1 MNSRP
6 AYSQVAAAYA
16 QAAGARATWL
26 VRARNA
32 FEVIAKTGMVGA
44 HDRLVVY
51 GDAVL
56 DRCLDVHPW
65 QNVSVV
71 DELTCDAFVQAGAM
85 PHAEEVERARL
96 VPEGSPASYAH
107 PAGMAADR
115 LFWLVPS
122 VGGLQLRTADLR
134 AFSRAAQETGA
145 LLIVD
150 NTLMTVYGCH
160 PLMQGA
166 HICIENLDAMVDA
179 PLEESVVAVSVA
191 RSLARRGRRH
201 LADPRAEDAHRLLSF
216 GFGSPDAVEPQSAP
230 AGEDLAAI
238 DAALDSLAARMQP
251 RFDGANA
258 IASYLSCHAAVGC
271 VRYPALATHP
281 DHLLAPTVLEHGF
294 GPAVSFCLR
303 GAPAESMRAQA
314 TRFAALFEEA
324 RGASAESF
332 AAAST
337 GESVVSDAPASA
349 FGKTCRT
356 RIVPTADSKT
366 CCLGLYMGAEYP
378 LSIVDSLDQALRLFC
393 NPPEP

>member
-51 GDAVL
+51 GDTVL

-71 DELTCDAFVQAGAM
+71 DELTCDAFVQAGDM
-85 PHAEEVERARL
+85 SHAEEAERARL

-122 VGGLQLRTADLR
+122 VGGPQLRTADLR
-134 AFSRAAQETGA
+134 AFSRAAQEAGA
-145 LLIVD
+145 ILIVD

-179 PLEESVVAVSVA
+179 PLKESVVAVSVA
-191 RSLARRGRRH
+191 RSLARRGHRH

-230 AGEDLAAI
+230 AGEDLTAI

-324 RGASAESF
+324 RVASAEPF

-337 GESVVSDAPASA
+337 GEFVVSDAPVSA
-349 FGKTCRT
+349 FGKTRRT
-356 RIVPTADSKT
+356 HIVPIVDSKT
-366 CCLGLYMGAEYP
+366 CCLRLYMGAEHP

>member
-1 MNSRP
+1 MNSRA
-6 AYSQVAAAYA
+6 AYSQVAATYA

-32 FEVIAKTGMVGA
+32 FEVIAKMGMVGV

-51 GDAVL
+51 GDTVL

-71 DELTCDAFVQAGAM
+71 DELTCAAFVQAGAM
-85 PHAEEVERARL
+85 SHAEEAERARL

-122 VGGLQLRTADLR
+122 VGGPQLRTADLR
-134 AFSRAAQETGA
+134 AFSRAAQEAGA

-179 PLEESVVAVSVA
+179 PLEEPVVAVSVA

-230 AGEDLAAI
+230 TGEDLTAI

-349 FGKTCRT
+349 FGKTRRT
-356 RIVPTADSKT
+356 RIVLTADSKT
-366 CCLGLYMGAEYP
+366 CCLRLYMGAEHP

>member
-51 GDAVL
+51 GDTVL

-85 PHAEEVERARL
+85 SHAEEAERARL

-122 VGGLQLRTADLR
+122 VGGPQLRTADLR
-134 AFSRAAQETGA
+134 AFSRAAQEAGA

-179 PLEESVVAVSVA
+179 PLEEPVVAVSVA

-238 DAALDSLAARMQP
+238 DASLDSLAARMQS

-303 GAPAESMRAQA
+303 GAPAESMRARA
-314 TRFAALFEEA
+314 TCFAALFEEA
-324 RGASAESF
+324 RVASAESF

-337 GESVVSDAPASA
+337 GESVVSDAPVSA
-349 FGKTCRT
+349 FGKTRRT

-366 CCLGLYMGAEYP
+366 CCLRLYMGTEHP

>member
-51 GDAVL
+51 GDTVL

-71 DELTCDAFVQAGAM
+71 EELTCDAFVQAGFM
-85 PHAEEVERARL
+85 PHAEEAERVRL
-96 VPEGSPASYAH
+96 VPEGSSASYAH

-122 VGGLQLRTADLR
+122 VGGPQLRTADLR
-134 AFSRAAQETGA
+134 AFSRAAQEAGA

-166 HICIENLDAMVDA
+166 HICIENLDAMADA
-179 PLEESVVAVSVA
+179 PLEEPVVAVSVA

-230 AGEDLAAI
+230 TGEDLAAI

-271 VRYPALATHP
+271 VRYPALSTHP

-337 GESVVSDAPASA
+337 GESVVSDAPVSA

-356 RIVPTADSKT
+356 RIVPIADSKT
-366 CCLGLYMGAEYP
+366 CCLRLYMGAEHP

>member
-51 GDAVL
+51 GDTVL

-71 DELTCDAFVQAGAM
+71 DELTCDAFVQAGFM
-85 PHAEEVERARL
+85 PHAEEAERARL

-122 VGGLQLRTADLR
+122 VGGPQLRTADLR
-134 AFSRAAQETGA
+134 TFSRAAQEAGA

-179 PLEESVVAVSVA
+179 PLKESVVAVSVA

-201 LADPRAEDAHRLLSF
+201 LADPRAEDAHRLLLF

-238 DAALDSLAARMQP
+238 DAALDSLAVRMQP
-251 RFDGANA
+251 RFDGTNA

-366 CCLGLYMGAEYP
+366 CCLRLYMGTEHP

>member
-32 FEVIAKTGMVGA
+32 FEVIAKMGMVGA

-51 GDAVL
+51 GDTVL

-71 DELTCDAFVQAGAM
+71 DELTCDAFVQAGFM
-85 PHAEEVERARL
+85 PHAEEAERARL

-122 VGGLQLRTADLR
+122 VGGPQLRTADLR
-134 AFSRAAQETGA
+134 AFSRSAQEAGA

-179 PLEESVVAVSVA
+179 PLEEPVVAVSVA

-216 GFGSPDAVEPQSAP
+216 GFGSPDVVEPQSAP
-230 AGEDLAAI
+230 AGEDLTAI

-271 VRYPALATHP
+271 VRYPALSTHP

-337 GESVVSDAPASA
+337 GESVVSDAPVSA

-366 CCLGLYMGAEYP
+366 CCLRLYMGTEHP

>member
-51 GDAVL
+51 GDTVL

-71 DELTCDAFVQAGAM
+71 DELTCDAFVQAGFM
-85 PHAEEVERARL
+85 PHAEEAERARL

-122 VGGLQLRTADLR
+122 VGGPQLRTADLR
-134 AFSRAAQETGA
+134 TFSRAAQEAGA

-179 PLEESVVAVSVA
+179 PLKESVVAVSVA
-191 RSLARRGRRH
+191 RSLARRGRRN

-230 AGEDLAAI
+230 AEEDLTAI

-314 TRFAALFEEA
+314 TRFTALFEEA

-366 CCLGLYMGAEYP
+366 CCLRLYMGTEHP
-378 LSIVDSLDQALRLFC
+378 FSIVDSLDQALRLFC

>member
-32 FEVIAKTGMVGA
+32 FEVIAKTGMFGA

-51 GDAVL
+51 GDTVL

-71 DELTCDAFVQAGAM
+71 EELTCDAFVQAGTM
-85 PHAEEVERARL
+85 PHAEEAERARL
-96 VPEGSPASYAH
+96 VPEGSSASYAH

-122 VGGLQLRTADLR
+122 VGGPQLRTADLR
-134 AFSRAAQETGA
+134 AFSRAAQEVGA

-179 PLEESVVAVSVA
+179 PLEEPVVAVSVA

-201 LADPRAEDAHRLLSF
+201 LADSRAEDAHRLLSF

-230 AGEDLAAI
+230 TGEDLAAI

-258 IASYLSCHAAVGC
+258 LASYLSCHAAVGC

-281 DHLLAPTVLEHGF
+281 DHLLAPAVLEHGF

-303 GAPAESMRAQA
+303 GAPAESIRARV

-324 RGASAESF
+324 RVASAESF

-356 RIVPTADSKT
+356 RIVPIADSKT
-366 CCLGLYMGAEYP
+366 CCLRLYMGTEHP

>member
-51 GDAVL
+51 GDTVL

-71 DELTCDAFVQAGAM
+71 DELTCDAFVQAGTM
-85 PHAEEVERARL
+85 SHAEEAERARL

-122 VGGLQLRTADLR
+122 VGGPQLRTADLR
-134 AFSRAAQETGA
+134 AFSRAAQEAGA

-179 PLEESVVAVSVA
+179 SLKESVVAISVA

-216 GFGSPDAVEPQSAP
+216 GFGSPDVVEPQSAP
-230 AGEDLAAI
+230 AGEDLTAI
-238 DAALDSLAARMQP
+238 DAALDSLAVRMQP

-294 GPAVSFCLR
+294 GPVVSFCLR

-314 TRFAALFEEA
+314 TRFTALFEEA
-324 RGASAESF
+324 HVASAESF

-366 CCLGLYMGAEYP
+366 CCLRLYMGAEHP

>member
-51 GDAVL
+51 GDTVL

-85 PHAEEVERARL
+85 SHAEEAERARL

-122 VGGLQLRTADLR
+122 VGGPQLRTADLR
-134 AFSRAAQETGA
+134 AFSRAAQEAGA

-166 HICIENLDAMVDA
+166 HICIENLDAMADA
-179 PLEESVVAVSVA
+179 PLDEPVVAVSVA

-201 LADPRAEDAHRLLSF
+201 LADSRAEDAHRLLSF

-303 GAPAESMRAQA
+303 GAPAESMRARA
-314 TRFAALFEEA
+314 TRFTALFEEA
-324 RGASAESF
+324 CVASAESF

-337 GESVVSDAPASA
+337 GESVVSDAPVSA

-366 CCLGLYMGAEYP
+366 CCLRLYMGTEHP

>member
-1 MNSRP
+1 MNSIP

-56 DRCLDVHPW
+56 DRCLDVRPW
-65 QNVSVV
+65 QNVSVA

-85 PHAEEVERARL
+85 PHAEEAERARL
-96 VPEGSPASYAH
+96 VPEDSPASYAH

-122 VGGLQLRTADLR
+122 VGGPQLRTADLR
-134 AFSRAAQETGA
+134 AFSRAAQEAGA

-179 PLEESVVAVSVA
+179 PLEEPVVAVSVA

-314 TRFAALFEEA
+314 TRFAALLEEA
-324 RGASAESF
+324 RVASAESF

-337 GESVVSDAPASA
+337 GESVVFDAPASA
-349 FGKTCRT
+349 FDKTRRT
-356 RIVPTADSKT
+356 HIVPVADSKT
-366 CCLGLYMGAEYP
+366 CCLRLYMGAEHP

>member
-51 GDAVL
+51 GDTVL

-71 DELTCDAFVQAGAM
+71 DELPCDAFMQAGTM
-85 PHAEEVERARL
+85 PHAEEAERARL

-122 VGGLQLRTADLR
+122 VGGPQLRTADLR
-134 AFSRAAQETGA
+134 AFSRAAQEAGA

-179 PLEESVVAVSVA
+179 PLEEPVVAVSVV
-191 RSLARRGRRH
+191 RSLARRGHRH

-303 GAPAESMRAQA
+303 GAPAESMRARA
-314 TRFAALFEEA
+314 TRFTALFEEA
-324 RGASAESF
+324 CVASAESF

-337 GESVVSDAPASA
+337 GESVVSDAPVSA

-356 RIVPTADSKT
+356 RIVPIADSKT
-366 CCLGLYMGAEYP
+366 CCLRLYMGTEHP

>member
-16 QAAGARATWL
+16 QAAGGRATWL

-51 GDAVL
+51 GDTVL

-71 DELTCDAFVQAGAM
+71 EELTCDAFVQAGTM
-85 PHAEEVERARL
+85 PHAEEAERARL

-122 VGGLQLRTADLR
+122 VGGPQLRTADLR
-134 AFSRAAQETGA
+134 AFSRAAQEAGA

-179 PLEESVVAVSVA
+179 PLEEPVVAVSVA

-230 AGEDLAAI
+230 TGEDLTAI

-349 FGKTCRT
+349 FGKTRRT
-356 RIVPTADSKT
+356 RIVLTADSKT
-366 CCLGLYMGAEYP
+366 CCLRLYMGAEHP

>member
-1 MNSRP
+1 MNSRA
-6 AYSQVAAAYA
+6 AYSQVAATYA

-32 FEVIAKTGMVGA
+32 FEVIAKMGMVGV

-51 GDAVL
+51 GDTVL

-71 DELTCDAFVQAGAM
+71 DELTCAAFVQAGAM
-85 PHAEEVERARL
+85 SHAEEAERARL

-122 VGGLQLRTADLR
+122 VGGPQLRTADLR
-134 AFSRAAQETGA
+134 AFSRAAQEAGA

-179 PLEESVVAVSVA
+179 PLKEPVVAVSVA

-230 AGEDLAAI
+230 TGEDLTAI

-349 FGKTCRT
+349 FGKTRRT
-356 RIVPTADSKT
+356 RIVLTADSKT
-366 CCLGLYMGAEYP
+366 CCLRLYMGAEHP

>member
-51 GDAVL
+51 GDTAL

-71 DELTCDAFVQAGAM
+71 DELTCDAFVQAGFM
-85 PHAEEVERARL
+85 PHAEEAERARL

-122 VGGLQLRTADLR
+122 VGGPQLRTADLR
-134 AFSRAAQETGA
+134 AFSRSAQEAGA

-179 PLEESVVAVSVA
+179 PLEESAVAVSVA

-216 GFGSPDAVEPQSAP
+216 GFGSPDAVKPQSAP
-230 AGEDLAAI
+230 AGEDLTAI
-238 DAALDSLAARMQP
+238 DAALDSLAVRMQP

-271 VRYPALATHP
+271 VRYPALSTHP

-303 GAPAESMRAQA
+303 GAPAESMRAQT

-337 GESVVSDAPASA
+337 GESVVSDAPVSA

-366 CCLGLYMGAEYP
+366 CCLRLYMGTEHP

>member
-65 QNVSVV
+65 QNVSVA

-122 VGGLQLRTADLR
+122 VGGPQLRTADLR
-134 AFSRAAQETGA
+134 AFSRAAQEAGA

-179 PLEESVVAVSVA
+179 PLGEPVVAVSVA

-238 DAALDSLAARMQP
+238 DAALDSLAVRMQP

-258 IASYLSCHAAVGC
+258 IASYLSCHTAVGC

-303 GAPAESMRAQA
+303 GAPAESMRAQT

-337 GESVVSDAPASA
+337 GESVVSDAPVSA

-366 CCLGLYMGAEYP
+366 CCLRLYMGAEHP

>member
-51 GDAVL
+51 GDTVL

-71 DELTCDAFVQAGAM
+71 EELTCDAFVQAGFM
-85 PHAEEVERARL
+85 PHAEEAERVRL

-122 VGGLQLRTADLR
+122 VGGPQLRTADLR
-134 AFSRAAQETGA
+134 AFSRAAQEAGA

-160 PLMQGA
+160 PLMLGA

-179 PLEESVVAVSVA
+179 PLEEPVVAVSVA

-230 AGEDLAAI
+230 TGEDLTAI

-349 FGKTCRT
+349 FGKTRRT
-356 RIVPTADSKT
+356 RIVLTADSKT
-366 CCLGLYMGAEYP
+366 CCLRLYMGAEHP

>member
-51 GDAVL
+51 GNTVL

-85 PHAEEVERARL
+85 PHAEEAERARL

-122 VGGLQLRTADLR
+122 VGGPQLRTADLR
-134 AFSRAAQETGA
+134 AFSRAAQEAGA

-179 PLEESVVAVSVA
+179 PLEEPVVAVSVA
-191 RSLARRGRRH
+191 HSLARRGRRH

-216 GFGSPDAVEPQSAP
+216 GFGSSDAVEPQSAP

-238 DAALDSLAARMQP
+238 DA
-251 RFDGANA
+251 ANA

-294 GPAVSFCLR
+294 GPAVSFCLK
-303 GAPAESMRAQA
+303 GTPAESMRAQA
-314 TRFAALFEEA
+314 TRFAVLFEEA
-324 RGASAESF
+324 RVASAESF

-337 GESVVSDAPASA
+337 GESVVFDAPASA
-349 FGKTCRT
+349 FGKTRRT
-356 RIVPTADSKT
+356 HIVPIADSKT
-366 CCLGLYMGAEYP
+366 CCLRLYMGAEHP

>member
-32 FEVIAKTGMVGA
+32 FEVIARTGMVGA

-51 GDAVL
+51 GDTVL

-85 PHAEEVERARL
+85 SHAEEAERARL

-366 CCLGLYMGAEYP
+366 CCLRLYMGTEHP

>member
-51 GDAVL
+51 GDEVL
-56 DRCLDVHPW
+56 DRCPDVHPW
-65 QNVSVV
+65 QNVSIV

-122 VGGLQLRTADLR
+122 VGGPQLRTADLR
-134 AFSRAAQETGA
+134 AFSRAAQEAGA

-179 PLEESVVAVSVA
+179 PLEEPVVAVSVA

-258 IASYLSCHAAVGC
+258 IASYLSCHTAVGC

-314 TRFAALFEEA
+314 TRFTVLFEEA
-324 RGASAESF
+324 RVASAESF

-337 GESVVSDAPASA
+337 GESVVFDAPASA
-349 FGKTCRT
+349 FGKTRRT
-356 RIVPTADSKT
+356 HIVPIADSKT
-366 CCLGLYMGAEYP
+366 CCLRLYMGAEHP

>member
-56 DRCLDVHPW
+56 DHCLDVHPW
-65 QNVSVV
+65 QNVSIV

-122 VGGLQLRTADLR
+122 VGGPQLRTADLR
-134 AFSRAAQETGA
+134 AFARAAQEAGA

-179 PLEESVVAVSVA
+179 PLEEPVVAVSVA

-314 TRFAALFEEA
+314 TRFAVLFEEA
-324 RGASAESF
+324 HVASAESF

-337 GESVVSDAPASA
+337 GESVVFDAPASA
-349 FGKTCRT
+349 FGKTRRT
-356 RIVPTADSKT
+356 HIVPVADSKT
-366 CCLGLYMGAEYP
+366 CCLRLYMGAEHP

>member
-1 MNSRP
+1 M
-6 AYSQVAAAYA
+6 
-16 QAAGARATWL
+16 
-26 VRARNA
+26 RARNA

-65 QNVSVV
+65 QNVSIV

-122 VGGLQLRTADLR
+122 VGGPQLRTADLR
-134 AFSRAAQETGA
+134 AFSRAAQEAGA

-150 NTLMTVYGCH
+150 NTPMTVYGCH

-179 PLEESVVAVSVA
+179 PLEEPVVAVSVT

-216 GFGSPDAVEPQSAP
+216 GFGSADAVEPQSAP

-324 RGASAESF
+324 RVASAESF

-337 GESVVSDAPASA
+337 GESVVFDAPASA
-349 FGKTCRT
+349 FGKTRRT
-356 RIVPTADSKT
+356 HIVPIADSKT
-366 CCLGLYMGAEYP
+366 CCLRLYMGAEHP

>member
-1 MNSRP
+1 MNSRA
-6 AYSQVAAAYA
+6 AYSQVAATYA

-32 FEVIAKTGMVGA
+32 FEVIAKMGMVGV

-51 GDAVL
+51 GDTVL

-71 DELTCDAFVQAGAM
+71 DELTCAAFVQAGAM
-85 PHAEEVERARL
+85 SHAEEAERARL

-122 VGGLQLRTADLR
+122 VGGPQLRTADLR
-134 AFSRAAQETGA
+134 AFSRAAQEAGA

-179 PLEESVVAVSVA
+179 PLEEPVVAVSVA

-230 AGEDLAAI
+230 TGEDLTAI

-349 FGKTCRT
+349 FGETCRT
-356 RIVPTADSKT
+356 RIVPIADSKT
-366 CCLGLYMGAEYP
+366 CCLRLYMGAEHP

>member
-51 GDAVL
+51 GDTVL

-71 DELTCDAFVQAGAM
+71 DELTCDAFVQAGFM
-85 PHAEEVERARL
+85 PHAEEAERARL

-122 VGGLQLRTADLR
+122 VGGPQLRTADLR
-134 AFSRAAQETGA
+134 TFSRAAQEAGA

-179 PLEESVVAVSVA
+179 PLKESVVAVSVA
-191 RSLARRGRRH
+191 RSLARRGRRN

-238 DAALDSLAARMQP
+238 DAALDSLAVRMQP

-356 RIVPTADSKT
+356 SIVPTADSKT
-366 CCLGLYMGAEYP
+366 CCLRLYMGTEHP

>member
-51 GDAVL
+51 GDTVL

-71 DELTCDAFVQAGAM
+71 EELTCDAFVQAGTM
-85 PHAEEVERARL
+85 SHAEEAERARL

-122 VGGLQLRTADLR
+122 VGGPQLRTADLR
-134 AFSRAAQETGA
+134 AFSRAAQEAGA

-179 PLEESVVAVSVA
+179 PLEEPVVAVSVA

-230 AGEDLAAI
+230 AEEDLTAI

-258 IASYLSCHAAVGC
+258 IASYLSCHAAIGC

-294 GPAVSFCLR
+294 GPVVSFCLR
-303 GAPAESMRAQA
+303 GAPAESMRARA

-324 RGASAESF
+324 RVASAKSF

-337 GESVVSDAPASA
+337 GESVVFDAPASA
-349 FGKTCRT
+349 FGKTRRT
-356 RIVPTADSKT
+356 CIVPTADSKT
-366 CCLGLYMGAEYP
+366 CCLRLYMGAEHP

>member
-51 GDAVL
+51 GDTAL

-85 PHAEEVERARL
+85 SHAEEAERARL

-122 VGGLQLRTADLR
+122 VGGPQLRTADLR
-134 AFSRAAQETGA
+134 AFSRAAQEAGA

-166 HICIENLDAMVDA
+166 HFCIENLDAMVDA
-179 PLEESVVAVSVA
+179 PLDEPVVAVSVA

-258 IASYLSCHAAVGC
+258 IASYLSCHPAVGC

-303 GAPAESMRAQA
+303 GAPAESMRAQT

-356 RIVPTADSKT
+356 RIVPIADSKT
-366 CCLGLYMGAEYP
+366 CCLRLYMGTEHP

>member
-51 GDAVL
+51 GDTAL

-85 PHAEEVERARL
+85 SHAEEAERARL

-122 VGGLQLRTADLR
+122 VGGPQLRTADLR
-134 AFSRAAQETGA
+134 AFSRAAQEAGA

-179 PLEESVVAVSVA
+179 PLDEPVVAVSVA

-216 GFGSPDAVEPQSAP
+216 GFGSPDVVEPQSAP
-230 AGEDLAAI
+230 AGEDLTAI

-271 VRYPALATHP
+271 VRYPALSTHP

-337 GESVVSDAPASA
+337 GESVVSDAPVSA

-366 CCLGLYMGAEYP
+366 CCLRLYMGTEHP

>member
-32 FEVIAKTGMVGA
+32 FDVIAKTGMVGA

-51 GDAVL
+51 GDTVL

-85 PHAEEVERARL
+85 SHAEEAERARL

-122 VGGLQLRTADLR
+122 VGGPQLRTADLR
-134 AFSRAAQETGA
+134 AFSRAAQEAGA

-179 PLEESVVAVSVA
+179 PLEEPVVAVSVV
-191 RSLARRGRRH
+191 RSLARRGHRH

-238 DAALDSLAARMQP
+238 DAALDSLAVRMQP

-294 GPAVSFCLR
+294 GPVVSFCLR

-337 GESVVSDAPASA
+337 GEFVVSDAPVSA

-356 RIVPTADSKT
+356 RIVPIADSKT
-366 CCLGLYMGAEYP
+366 CCLRLYMGTEHP

>member
-51 GDAVL
+51 GDTVL

-71 DELTCDAFVQAGAM
+71 DELTCDAFVQAGTM
-85 PHAEEVERARL
+85 SHAEEAERARL

-122 VGGLQLRTADLR
+122 VGGPQLRTADLR
-134 AFSRAAQETGA
+134 AFSRAAQEAGA

-166 HICIENLDAMVDA
+166 HICIENLDAMADA
-179 PLEESVVAVSVA
+179 PLEEPVVAVSVA

-258 IASYLSCHAAVGC
+258 IASYLSCHVAVGC

-303 GAPAESMRAQA
+303 GAPAESMRVQA

-356 RIVPTADSKT
+356 RIVPIADSKT
-366 CCLGLYMGAEYP
+366 CCLRLYMGTEHP

>member
-32 FEVIAKTGMVGA
+32 FEVIAKMGMVGA

-51 GDAVL
+51 GDTVL

-71 DELTCDAFVQAGAM
+71 DELTCAAFVQAGAM
-85 PHAEEVERARL
+85 SHAEEAERARL

-122 VGGLQLRTADLR
+122 VGGPQLRTADLR
-134 AFSRAAQETGA
+134 AFSRAAQEAGA

-179 PLEESVVAVSVA
+179 PLEEPVVAVSVA

-201 LADPRAEDAHRLLSF
+201 LVDPRAEDAHRLLSF

-230 AGEDLAAI
+230 AGEDLTAI

-271 VRYPALATHP
+271 VRYPALSTHP

-303 GAPAESMRAQA
+303 GAPAESMRSQA

-324 RGASAESF
+324 RGASAQSF
-332 AAAST
+332 AVAST
-337 GESVVSDAPASA
+337 GESVVSDAPVSA

-366 CCLGLYMGAEYP
+366 CCLRLYMGTEHP

>member
-51 GDAVL
+51 GDTVL

-85 PHAEEVERARL
+85 SHAEEAERARL

-122 VGGLQLRTADLR
+122 VGGPQLRTADLR
-134 AFSRAAQETGA
+134 AFSRAAQEAGA

-179 PLEESVVAVSVA
+179 PLEESAVAVSVA

-238 DAALDSLAARMQP
+238 DAALDSLAVRMQP

-366 CCLGLYMGAEYP
+366 CCLRLYMGTEHP

>member
-6 AYSQVAAAYA
+6 AYSQVATAYA

-51 GDAVL
+51 GDTVL

-65 QNVSVV
+65 QSVSVV

-85 PHAEEVERARL
+85 SHAEEAERARL
-96 VPEGSPASYAH
+96 VPEGSSASYAH

-122 VGGLQLRTADLR
+122 VGGPQLRTADLR
-134 AFSRAAQETGA
+134 AFSRAAQEAGA
-145 LLIVD
+145 VLIVD

-179 PLEESVVAVSVA
+179 PLEEPVVAVSVA

-216 GFGSPDAVEPQSAP
+216 GFGSSDAVEPQSAP

-238 DAALDSLAARMQP
+238 DAALDSLAVRMQP

-356 RIVPTADSKT
+356 RIVPIADSKT
-366 CCLGLYMGAEYP
+366 CCLRLYMGTEHP

>member
-32 FEVIAKTGMVGA
+32 FEVIARTGMVGA

-51 GDAVL
+51 GDTVL

-71 DELTCDAFVQAGAM
+71 EELTCDAFVQAGTM
-85 PHAEEVERARL
+85 PHAAEAERARL

-122 VGGLQLRTADLR
+122 VGGPQLRTADLR
-134 AFSRAAQETGA
+134 AFSRAAQEVGA

-179 PLEESVVAVSVA
+179 PLEEPVVAVSVA

-230 AGEDLAAI
+230 AEEDLTAI

-258 IASYLSCHAAVGC
+258 IASYLSCHAAIGC

-294 GPAVSFCLR
+294 GPVVSFCLR
-303 GAPAESMRAQA
+303 GAPAESMRARA

-366 CCLGLYMGAEYP
+366 CCLRLYMGTEHP

>member
-6 AYSQVAAAYA
+6 AYSQVATAYA

-26 VRARNA
+26 VHARNA

-44 HDRLVVY
+44 HDCLVVY
-51 GDAVL
+51 GDTVL

-71 DELTCDAFVQAGAM
+71 DELTCDAFVQAGFM
-85 PHAEEVERARL
+85 PHAEEAERARL

-122 VGGLQLRTADLR
+122 VGGPQLRTADLR
-134 AFSRAAQETGA
+134 AFSRAAQEAGA

-166 HICIENLDAMVDA
+166 PICIENLDAMVDA
-179 PLEESVVAVSVA
+179 PLEEPVVAVSVA

-201 LADPRAEDAHRLLSF
+201 LVDPRAEDAHRLLSF
-216 GFGSPDAVEPQSAP
+216 GFGSPDVVEPQSAP
-230 AGEDLAAI
+230 AGEDLTAI
-238 DAALDSLAARMQP
+238 DAALDSLSARMQP

-271 VRYPALATHP
+271 VRYPALSTHP

-303 GAPAESMRAQA
+303 GAPAESMRARA

-337 GESVVSDAPASA
+337 GESVVSDAPVSA

-366 CCLGLYMGAEYP
+366 CCLRLYMGAEHP

>member
-51 GDAVL
+51 GDTVL

-71 DELTCDAFVQAGAM
+71 DELTCDAFMQAGTM
-85 PHAEEVERARL
+85 PHAEEAERARL

-122 VGGLQLRTADLR
+122 VGGPQLRTADLR
-134 AFSRAAQETGA
+134 AFSRAAQEAGA

-179 PLEESVVAVSVA
+179 PLEEPVVAVSVA

-201 LADPRAEDAHRLLSF
+201 LADPRAEDAHHLLSF

-230 AGEDLAAI
+230 AGEDLTAI

-271 VRYPALATHP
+271 VRYPALSTHP

-303 GAPAESMRAQA
+303 GAPAESMRARA

-324 RGASAESF
+324 RVASAESF

-356 RIVPTADSKT
+356 RIVPIADSKT
-366 CCLGLYMGAEYP
+366 CCLRLYMGTEHP

>member
-51 GDAVL
+51 GDTVL

-71 DELTCDAFVQAGAM
+71 DELTCDAFMQAGTM
-85 PHAEEVERARL
+85 PHAEEAERARL

-122 VGGLQLRTADLR
+122 VGGPQLRTADLR
-134 AFSRAAQETGA
+134 AFSRAAQEAGA

-179 PLEESVVAVSVA
+179 PLEEPVVAVSVV
-191 RSLARRGRRH
+191 RSLARRGHRH

-303 GAPAESMRAQA
+303 GAPAESMRARA
-314 TRFAALFEEA
+314 TRFTALFEEA
-324 RGASAESF
+324 CVASAESF

-337 GESVVSDAPASA
+337 GESVVSDAPVSA

-356 RIVPTADSKT
+356 RIVPIADSKT
-366 CCLGLYMGAEYP
+366 CCLRLYMGTEHP

>member
-6 AYSQVAAAYA
+6 AYSQVAAAYV
-16 QAAGARATWL
+16 QAAGARAAWL

-51 GDAVL
+51 GDTVL

-65 QNVSVV
+65 QSVSVV
-71 DELTCDAFVQAGAM
+71 DELTCDAFVQAGFM
-85 PHAEEVERARL
+85 PHAEEAERARL

-122 VGGLQLRTADLR
+122 VGGPQLRTADLR
-134 AFSRAAQETGA
+134 AFSRAAQEAGA

-160 PLMQGA
+160 PLVQGA

-179 PLEESVVAVSVA
+179 PLEEPVVAVSVV
-191 RSLARRGRRH
+191 RSLARRGHRH

-258 IASYLSCHAAVGC
+258 IASYLSCHPAVGC

-303 GAPAESMRAQA
+303 GAPAESMRAQT

-356 RIVPTADSKT
+356 RIVPIADSKT
-366 CCLGLYMGAEYP
+366 CCLRLYMGTEHP